1 MRFLDRLT
9 GGTLSNL
16 PDAFLP
22 GRYCLLKPLV
32 VNGHSHLQPGDLLS
46 DDGSGVIRI
55 QDAERQVLSNDQT
68 DEDQADSDLS
78 AEAIISIDG
87 KLAHAHDAN
96 VSPMLPAEMAAQCEL
111 DQLERTLAA
120 VLRNGHLHSISDRP
134 RRDLQYDDLLTPVAR
149 ARRLATSALS
159 HLASH
164 SDCWQQR
171 TLSGVQPRKVL
182 ARFSEDDF
190 AIYENRL
197 YKRLLDRLDRHL
209 ARRLARILGVNSRL
223 ERALE
228 FQGSEQT
235 HFRLRQDICRL
246 WGASYLD
253 DKAGMQLEA
262 GKLAL
267 AELDSQ
273 LRAIRELKQR
283 GLYLQV
289 PAASVVPAQ
298 IHRTNILNHDP
309 HYRHLPP
316 LWEKLKDDRDERLLP
331 PEERLAR
338 QQKLQHAYVSYVG
351 LVVRRAL
358 ERYGLRSLDGN
369 FVFSWAGRN
378 FALKH
383 EAHDWVVTQSDEPVL
398 RIVPIAWFGASIKS
412 SESLEPGLIVC
423 WPGASTSVA
432 SPQHLP
438 VSPLDLYVVEK
449 VGKLIDEWMLRQLLQ
464 GYGRKLGPLPTPIKK
479 LTDTWPEQFESIS
492 STHVRLLAPIDAQKA
507 AELKA
512 VLRGSANSKVADDVG
527 LAIEQVVALA
537 QLCDHPAR
545 FELGQQQDFYCQC
558 GTCQKTWSLKTTGK
572 TRHFSLQLK
581 DAANISAADR
591 FVRFGRDWLEFD
603 LDQDRGPCPEFCV
616 NGV

>member
-1 MRFLDRLT
+1 MIFLDRLT
-9 GGTLSNL
+9 GGKLSEL

-22 GRYCLLKPLV
+22 GRYCLLKPFV

-55 QDAERQVLSNDQT
+55 QDAGRQVLSSEQT
-68 DEDQADSDLS
+68 DDEQAESDLS
-78 AEAIISIDG
+78 AEAIVSIAG
-87 KLAHAHDAN
+87 KLAHAQGAN
-96 VSPMLPAEMAAQCEL
+96 VSPMLPAEMAAQCA
-111 DQLERTLAA
+111 LEEIERNLAT
-120 VLRNGHLHSISDRP
+120 VLRDGHLHSISDRP
-134 RRDLQYDDLLTPVAR
+134 RRDLRYDDLVAPVAR

-182 ARFSEDDF
+182 ARFSEDDY

-209 ARRLARILGVNSRL
+209 AKRLARIRGVNSRL

-246 WGASYLD
+246 WGESYLD
-253 DKAGMQLEA
+253 DKTGMQLEA

-267 AELDSQ
+267 AELESQ
-273 LRAIRELKQR
+273 LRAIRGLKQR
-283 GLYLQV
+283 GLYSLV
-289 PAASVVPAQ
+289 PAAAVVPAQ

-316 LWEKLKDDRDERLLP
+316 LWEKLKDDREERLLA

-338 QQKLQHAYVSYVG
+338 QLQLQHAYGSYVG

-358 ERYGLRSLDGN
+358 ERYGLRSVDGR

-378 FALKH
+378 FELEH
-383 EAHDWVVTQSDEPVL
+383 DAHDLVVTQSGGSTL

-412 SESLEPGLIVC
+412 GESLEPGRIVC
-423 WPGASTSVA
+423 WPGTSASVA
-432 SPQHLP
+432 SPQYLP

-449 VGKLIDEWMLRQLLQ
+449 VGHLIDEWMLRRLLE
-464 GYGRKLGPLPTPIKK
+464 GHGRKLGPLPTPAKK
-479 LTDTWPEQFESIS
+479 LTEAWPEQFESIS
-492 STHVRLLAPIDAQKA
+492 PTHVSLLAPIDNQKA
-507 AELKA
+507 AELRA
-512 VLRGSANSKVADDVG
+512 SLRGLANPQVEDAVG
-527 LAIEQVVALA
+527 SAIEQVAALA
-537 QLCDHPAR
+537 QLCGHPAR
-545 FELGQQQDFYCQC
+545 FEPGLQQDFYCQC
-558 GTCQKTWSLKTTGK
+558 ASCQTTWSLKTTGK
-572 TRHFSLQLK
+572 RRHFSMRPKGASTLSVTNSF
-581 DAANISAADR
+581 AWS
-591 FVRFGRDWLEFD
+591 GRDWLEFD
-603 LDQDRGPCPEFCV
+603 LDSAG
-616 NGV
+616 